1 MVIHFQT
8 AVSEAGIALPIAE
21 RPLHS
26 AVLHC
31 GTVVTDRHAEL
42 FLRIAD
48 REFRR
53 RRNLAIEDVS
63 HSMSAFL
70 SGIPCLQDGGATVS
84 QPRDDLRTASKEHE
98 NHRLPRR
105 QQLLHILFLLSR
117 QAQSST
123 VAVLATEH
131 HILAHSRDD
140 DVGRASHAQ
149 SLSTVGFLTGI
160 YLAMQHFIVPSPLV
174 AAMAKLGFYLLR
186 PVTAAGIR
194 QHDAFWMPLLH
205 TFPQTYHVG
214 MVEIFIIHLPEIGHR
229 GERVIAAHCPHAV
242 SVGSGDKDPLL
253 AD

>member
-53 RRNLAIEDVS
+53 RRNLAIENVS

-84 QPRDDLRTASKEHE
+84 QTRDDLRAASKEHE
-98 NHRLPRR
+98 NHWLPRR
-105 QQLLHILFLLSR
+105 QQLLHILFLFSR
-117 QAQSST
+117 QAQTLT
-123 VAVLATEH
+123 VTVLTAEH
-131 HILAHSRDD
+131 HVLAHSRDD

-149 SLSTVGFLTGI
+149 SLGTVGFLTGI
-160 YLAMQHFIVPSPLV
+160 YLAMQHLIVPCPLV
-174 AAMAKLGFYLLR
+174 AAMA
-186 PVTAAGIR
+186 VTASRIR
-194 QHDAFWMPLLH
+194 QFDVSGTTVTH

-253 AD
+253 AA